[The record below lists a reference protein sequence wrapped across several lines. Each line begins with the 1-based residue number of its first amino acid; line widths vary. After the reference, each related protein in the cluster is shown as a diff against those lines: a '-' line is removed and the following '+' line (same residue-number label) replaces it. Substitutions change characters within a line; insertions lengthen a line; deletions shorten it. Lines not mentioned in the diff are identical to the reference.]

1 MLEIVSMSNGG
12 ISSWL
17 EPIIQLQRIYFPK
30 VSHQEYLRVSADFW
44 YAVTQLS
51 SFVGIFFSFFE
62 WGIQLTKIFS
72 AFDEGLD
79 SPPLVEDAV
88 TVVATLNG
96 LIVWCTFK
104 NFLSVTFMMLV
115 FVYNIYNN
123 VLIIY
128 TEVGWHKCSGGG
140 GSSGGRRNYWVRVTQ
155 LENSV
160 QNW

>member
-1 MLEIVSMSNGG
+1 MS
-12 ISSWL
+12 
-17 EPIIQLQRIYFPK
+17 PK
-30 VSHQEYLRVSADFW
+30 
-44 YAVTQLS
+44 
-51 SFVGIFFSFFE
+51 
-62 WGIQLTKIFS
+62 LTKIFS

-104 NFLSVTFMMLV
+104 NFLSVTFMMLQLV

-128 TEVGWHKCSGGG
+128 TDSRMAQMQMWL
-140 GSSGGRRNYWVRVTQ
+140 W
-155 LENSV
+155 
-160 QNW
+160 

>member
-1 MLEIVSMSNGG
+1 MS
-12 ISSWL
+12 
-17 EPIIQLQRIYFPK
+17 PK
-30 VSHQEYLRVSADFW
+30 
-44 YAVTQLS
+44 
-51 SFVGIFFSFFE
+51 
-62 WGIQLTKIFS
+62 LTKIFS

-104 NFLSVTFMMLV
+104 NFLSVTFMMLQLV

-128 TEVGWHKCSGGG
+128 TDSRMAQMQMWL
-140 GSSGGRRNYWVRVTQ
+140 W
-155 LENSV
+155 
-160 QNW
+160 W

>member
-1 MLEIVSMSNGG
+1 MTFLKDLGNDSHIRINNFSHKIQEVFFIPLCWKLFPCLMG

-17 EPIIQLQRIYFPK
+17 GFTESIFQGYKPSRIYTC
-30 VSHQEYLRVSADFW
+30 VSWFVI
-44 YAVTQLS
+44 TQLS
-51 SFVGIFFSFFE
+51 SCRYFFFRVV
-62 WGIQLTKIFS
+62 QLTKIFS

-115 FVYNIYNN
+115 C
-123 VLIIY
+123 L
-128 TEVGWHKCSGGG
+128 
-140 GSSGGRRNYWVRVTQ
+140 
-155 LENSV
+155 
-160 QNW
+160 

>member
-1 MLEIVSMSNGG
+1 MS
-12 ISSWL
+12 
-17 EPIIQLQRIYFPK
+17 PK
-30 VSHQEYLRVSADFW
+30 
-44 YAVTQLS
+44 
-51 SFVGIFFSFFE
+51 
-62 WGIQLTKIFS
+62 LTKIFS

-104 NFLSVTFMMLV
+104 NFLSVTFMMLQLV

-128 TEVGWHKCSGGG
+128 TDSRMAQMQMWL
-140 GSSGGRRNYWVRVTQ
+140 W
-155 LENSV
+155 
-160 QNW
+160 WW